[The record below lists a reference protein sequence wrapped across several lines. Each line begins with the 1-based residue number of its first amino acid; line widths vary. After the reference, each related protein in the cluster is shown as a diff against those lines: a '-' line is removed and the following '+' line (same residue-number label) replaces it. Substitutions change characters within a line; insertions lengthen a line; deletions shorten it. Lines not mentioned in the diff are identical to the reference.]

1 VSAASVRD
9 TSATTI
15 QTKAFDAI
23 GQIVGQAVG
32 QAVGQVVGRG
42 REMSVNVVSV
52 DR

>member
-9 TSATTI
+9 TSATTS

-23 GQIVGQAVG
+23 GQIVG